1 MNLHQASVAD
11 VLRCTQR
18 DQAFIDDLESKLH
31 SFLKFFGA
39 PVYHKISRLVPS
51 VANVWYYYMTS
62 LGNLQTLGEE
72 YTGIVRFTNGQQ
84 TPSGLTQLIWLILYI
99 GGEPLL
105 DRALAYTEMQVVQS
119 LSLRQQAKDMLLKLI
134 RIFRSEKLIFKRI
147 HHSFFYIN
155 RKYYYIANRLTGIK
169 YVLLRDWFQND
180 SFSGTFKLL
189 GELTLFYIL
198 FNTVQKVFFNDNL
211 SVGNARI
218 SEKSAESS
226 KNCILCADKLKSPTA
241 TPCGHIFCWDC
252 LCDSLNYQRSCPLCR
267 MEVEPN
273 RIIFLQNYL

>member
-1 MNLHQASVAD
+1 MNLQQASVAD
-11 VLRCTQR
+11 ILRCTQR
-18 DQAFIDDLESKLH
+18 DEAFIDELETKLH
-31 SFLKFFGA
+31 SFLKFFGN
-39 PVYHKISRLVPS
+39 PVYHRIRRLVRS

-62 LGNLQTLGEE
+62 MGNLQTLGEE
-72 YTGIVRFTNGQQ
+72 YTRIIRFTNEQQ
-84 TPSGLTQLIWLILYI
+84 TPSGLTQVIWLILYI

-105 DRALAYTEMQVVQS
+105 DRVLIYAEMQVAQS
-119 LSLRQQAKDMLLKLI
+119 PNLRQQAKDILLKLI
-134 RIFRSEKLIFKRI
+134 QTFKSEKFMFQRI
-147 HHSFFYIN
+147 HHALFYIN

-169 YVLLRDWFQND
+169 YVLLREWFQND
-180 SFSGTFKLL
+180 SFSGSFKLL

-198 FNTVQKVFFNDNL
+198 FNTVQKVLFNDNL
-211 SVGNARI
+211 SASSARV

-226 KNCILCADKLKSPTA
+226 KYCILCVDKLKNPTA

-273 RIIFLQNYL
+273 RIIFLRNYI